1 MNTNTIQTLIQT
13 YNEISVSGLLR
24 NLNRWSP
31 WVEAMLPTLPLLRIE
46 QTTFLNVIQGL
57 IKYDMYYQL
66 LLSLSKAKVQTIAF
80 QWKDECSSISSS
92 LPVQIF
98 NQVLWC
104 GWVLHFIAYDCI
116 SSLDLNSKVCG
127 RLSSPTGGDGG
138 STGSEWSQLWSQDP
152 ILELRSPDGSFG
164 IL

>member
-1 MNTNTIQTLIQT
+1 
-13 YNEISVSGLLR
+13 
-24 NLNRWSP
+24 
-31 WVEAMLPTLPLLRIE
+31 MLPTLPLLRIE
-46 QTTFLNVIQGL
+46 QTTFSNVIQGM

-80 QWKDECSSISSS
+80 LWKNDCSSISTS

-116 SSLDLNSKVCG
+116 SSLDFKLKSLQQALFTNWWRWRFDWIRVISTLISRPDPWVKVTG
-127 RLSSPTGGDGG
+127 RLVRYTLANWKPMPMRVWHKFLFCEIQQGYRQS
-138 STGSEWSQLWSQDP
+138 
-152 ILELRSPDGSFG
+152 
-164 IL
+164 

>member
-1 MNTNTIQTLIQT
+1 
-13 YNEISVSGLLR
+13 
-24 NLNRWSP
+24 
-31 WVEAMLPTLPLLRIE
+31 MLPTLPLLRIE
-46 QTTFLNVIQGL
+46 QTTFSNVIQGM

-80 QWKDECSSISSS
+80 LWKNDCSSISTS

-104 GWVLHFIAYDCI
+104 GWVLHFIACDCI
-116 SSLDLNSKVCG
+116 SSVDLNSKVCS

-138 STGSEWSQLWSQDP
+138 STGSEWSQLWFSRPDP
-152 ILELRSPDGSFG
+152 WVKVTGRLVRYTLANWKPMPMRVWHKFLFCEIQQGYRQS
-164 IL
+164 